1 MKKRSSITKII
12 VILLLIGA
20 SCLVGWRIFNR
31 PRPSEAVSIAAIRA
45 RYGIPV
51 TTWNVASTPWEF
63 WLPLYGTVR
72 TSGLSEIFSSQGE
85 YVTSIAVE
93 VGDTVTRG
101 QLLATLDSRRAA
113 ESVRAARVR
122 HNELTLRHERMQEL
136 ERAGGTSRQ
145 EVESAYTQLRNSGAS
160 LQHLQTELARHSVVS
175 PIDGVV
181 MQRNA
186 ELGLLAGS
194 GRPLFVIGD
203 PQLFEI
209 VIELSPRHITMV
221 NAGAKARFFSGG
233 VWEEATVM
241 RVDPM
246 ANALTGLYTVVLDVQ
261 STRLHIGASVEAQ
274 IRIEHAD
281 SVVVVPHESVRET
294 GGVAMVYVSSEGV
307 AVERVVTR
315 GRTDEQ
321 GRTRIL
327 SGLESGESVVLMG
340 VDRMYDG
347 ARIWP
352 QES

>member
-1 MKKRSSITKII
+1 MKKRSNITRVV
-12 VILLLIGA
+12 VIALLLGA
-20 SCLVGWRIFNR
+20 TCLVGWRIINR
-31 PRPSEAVSIAAIRA
+31 PRPSEAVSVAAIRA
-45 RYGIPV
+45 QNGIPV

-63 WLPLYGTVR
+63 WLPLYGTIR

-113 ESVRAARVR
+113 ESVRAANVR
-122 HNELTLRHERMQEL
+122 HNELTLRHDRMREL

-145 EVESAYTQLRNSGAS
+145 EVESAYTQLRDAGAA
-160 LQHLQTELARHSVVS
+160 LQHLQTELSRHRVVS

-186 ELGLLAGS
+186 ELGLLASS
-194 GRPLFVIGD
+194 GRPLFIIGD
-203 PQLFEI
+203 PRLFEI
-209 VIELSPRHITMV
+209 VIELSPRHIAMV
-221 NAGAKARFFSGG
+221 NAGAKARFLNGG

-246 ANALTGLYTVVLDVQ
+246 ANSLTGLYSVVLDVQ

-274 IRIEHAD
+274 IRIEHD
-281 SVVVVPHESVRET
+281 EDVVVVPHESVRET
-294 GGVAMVYVSSEGV
+294 AGVAMVYISSNGV
-307 AVERVVTR
+307 AVERVITR

-321 GRTRIL
+321 GRTRII

-340 VDRMYDG
+340 IDRMYDG